1 MKQIEL
7 TADVA
12 LKQLLQEAEKED
24 VVLTRQG
31 HAVALVSPIDDEELT
46 WYVRERDPEF
56 LASIARARA
65 QVQQGQTVGHDDLK
79 RQLGL
84 E

>member
-12 LKQLLQEAEKED
+12 LKHLLQEAEKED
-24 VVLTRQG
+24 IVLTRQG
-31 HAVALVSPIDDEELT
+31 HAVALISPIDDEELT
-46 WYVRERDPEF
+46 WYVRECAPEF

-79 RQLGL
+79 RQLDL